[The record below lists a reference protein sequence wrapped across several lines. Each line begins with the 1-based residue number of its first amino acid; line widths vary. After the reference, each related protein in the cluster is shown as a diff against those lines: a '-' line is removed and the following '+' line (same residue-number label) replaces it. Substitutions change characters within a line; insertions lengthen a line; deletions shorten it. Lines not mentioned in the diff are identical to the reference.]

1 MRTLLETMIGRL
13 TRPLMEG
20 VLILSLVVMAV
31 ADVNQYPYFGV
42 AALWYGPPVSY
53 PAGQG
58 PFSVTPVD
66 LDGDGILDLV
76 VPNRDSSTLTVYRG
90 VGDGTF
96 VPLSAPLPVGN
107 CPIFV
112 VDADFNRDAIPDLA
126 VLNHLCNRVF
136 ILLGGGNGT
145 FSPPT
150 IYETALE
157 PRSIVA
163 ADLNNDTFPD
173 LAIASRMSNTISI
186 FGGRGDGTF
195 VPRVDFNSGLSPH
208 AIVAADFNG
217 DQLRDLA
224 VANTGTNSVTIFR
237 NTWQNTG
244 VAGGGASF
252 VSLPD
257 IPAGLGS
264 TALTSTD
271 LNRDGRP
278 DLVVVDV
285 SLNGVSVLL
294 ANGNFSFDSL
304 RFYAT
309 GGSPFAIRSGDLNAD
324 GNPDV
329 VVANRSSNN
338 VTALLG
344 NGDGTFAA
352 ATHLNSFATGRSPY
366 DVALGDFNRDG
377 RVDLVTSDFVDNT
390 ISVILAEQPR
400 FADLGVSLQASANT
414 AAARAQ
420 ITYTVQVT
428 NLGPDGAANVVVRNT
443 LPTKMTMVSCVTT
456 AGIPCA
462 VQGGEQS
469 LLIPTLAAGAS
480 EVMTIV
486 AAANDD
492 TCTGDQLRDAA
503 LVTARTGD
511 PFLDNNEA
519 GNVVVGTNTPPV
531 ITPLT
536 DILAINYRPGSM
548 EGVVVN
554 FATPTATDN
563 VPGVTVVCSRY
574 GGTVFPVGSTQVTC
588 TATDIC
594 GLTDSTTFYVRV
606 WDVILIDDRA
616 RHLFLFDSFTGDYL
630 FRRGDTGEERYG
642 RGMVTRRGCEIRLV
656 DDKRADMIYN
666 RCLFTGSGVYRPT
679 GVVPVFLITDRY
691 TPNNRL

>member
-1 MRTLLETMIGRL
+1 MRRQLETMIGRL

-31 ADVNQYPYFGV
+31 AEVNQYPYFGV

-53 PAGQG
+53 PTGQG
-58 PFSVTPVD
+58 PFSVTTVD
-66 LDGDGILDLV
+66 LDGDGNLDLV
-76 VPNRDSSTLTVYRG
+76 VPNRDSANLTVYRG
-90 VGDGTF
+90 VGNGTF
-96 VPLSAPLPVGN
+96 VPLSAPIPAGN

-136 ILLGGGNGT
+136 IMLGAGNGN
-145 FSPPT
+145 FSPPA

-173 LAIASRMSNTISI
+173 LAIANRMSNTISV

-195 VPRVDFNSGLSPH
+195 LPRVDFNAGLNPH

-224 VANTGTNSVTIFR
+224 VANTGTNSVTIFQ

-244 VAGGGASF
+244 GAGGGASF

-264 TALTSTD
+264 TALTATD

-352 ATHLNSFATGRSPY
+352 TTHLNSFATGRSPY

-377 RVDLVTSDFVDNT
+377 RVDLATSDFVDNT
-390 ISVILAEQPR
+390 ISVLLAEQPR
-400 FADLGVSLQASANT
+400 FADLGVSLQASAST
-414 AAARAQ
+414 AAARAP

-443 LPTKMTMVSCVTT
+443 LPTRMTMVSCVTT
-456 AGIPCA
+456 TGVPCV
-462 VQGGEQS
+462 VQGGEQR
-469 LLIPTLAAGAS
+469 LLIPALAAGAS

-486 AAANDD
+486 ATANDD
-492 TCTGDQLRDAA
+492 TCTGDQLRDVA

-519 GNVVVGTNTPPV
+519 VNIVVGTNTPPV

-536 DILAINYRPGSM
+536 DIMAINYRPGSM

-563 VPGVTVVCSRY
+563 VPGVTVVCSQY

-594 GLTDSTTFYVRV
+594 GLTDSTTFFVRV

-616 RHLFLFDSFTGDYL
+616 RHLFLFDSFTGNYF

-656 DDKRADMIYN
+656 DDKRVDMVYN
-666 RCLFTGSGVYRPT
+666 RCLFTGSGVYRPN